1 MEQYINLS
9 SIIDVEPDV
18 DPVLNLIDDEN
29 LVIEVAKRR
38 DIDVIT
44 DILDMISYEE
54 KAQVFEYLKED
65 FVDWLKEDDSD
76 KEDLQEI

>member
-1 MEQYINLS
+1 MDRYINLS

-18 DPVLNLIDDEN
+18 DLALNLIDDEN

-38 DIDVIT
+38 DIGVII

-54 KAQVFEYLKED
+54 QAQVFEYLKED

-76 KEDLQEI
+76 KD

>member
-1 MEQYINLS
+1 MDQYINLS

-18 DPVLNLIDDEN
+18 DLVLNLIDDEN

-38 DIDVIT
+38 DIGVII

-54 KAQVFEYLKED
+54 QAQVFEYLKED
-65 FVDWLKEDDSD
+65 FVDWLKKDDSD
-76 KEDLQEI
+76 KEDL

>member
-1 MEQYINLS
+1 MERYIDLS

-18 DPVLNLIDDEN
+18 D

-44 DILDMISYEE
+44 DILDMISYKE

-76 KEDLQEI
+76 KEDL

>member
-1 MEQYINLS
+1 MDQYINLS

-18 DPVLNLIDDEN
+18 DLVLNLIDDEN

-38 DIDVIT
+38 DIGVII

-54 KAQVFEYLKED
+54 QAQVFEYLKED
-65 FVDWLKEDDSD
+65 FVDWLKKDDSD
-76 KEDLQEI
+76 KEDLQKI

>member
-1 MEQYINLS
+1 MERYIDLS
-9 SIIDVEPDV
+9 SIIDVEPDI
-18 DPVLNLIDDEN
+18 DLVLNLIDNKN

>member
-1 MEQYINLS
+1 MDQYINLS

-18 DPVLNLIDDEN
+18 DLVLNLIDDEN

-38 DIDVIT
+38 DIGVII

-76 KEDLQEI
+76 KEDL

>member
-1 MEQYINLS
+1 MDQYINLS

-38 DIDVIT
+38 DIGVII

-54 KAQVFEYLKED
+54 QAQVFEHLKED

-76 KEDLQEI
+76 KEDL

>member
-1 MEQYINLS
+1 MDQYINLS

-29 LVIEVAKRR
+29 LIIEVAKRR
-38 DIDVIT
+38 DISVII

-76 KEDLQEI
+76 KEDLQKI

>member
-1 MEQYINLS
+1 MDQYIDLS
-9 SIIDVEPDV
+9 SIIDVEPDI
-18 DPVLNLIDDEN
+18 DQVLDLISDEN
-29 LVIEVAKRR
+29 LVVEVAKHR

-76 KEDLQEI
+76 KEDL

>member
-1 MEQYINLS
+1 MERYIDLS

-18 DPVLNLIDDEN
+18 DLVLNLIDDEN

-44 DILDMISYEE
+44 DILDMISYKE

-76 KEDLQEI
+76 KEDL

>member
-1 MEQYINLS
+1 MERYIDLS

-18 DPVLNLIDDEN
+18 DLVLNLIDDEN

-44 DILDMISYEE
+44 DILDMISYKE

-76 KEDLQEI
+76 KEDLQKI

>member
-1 MEQYINLS
+1 MEHYIDLS
-9 SIIDVEPDV
+9 SIIDVEPDI
-18 DPVLNLIDDEN
+18 DQVLDLINDEN

-38 DIDVIT
+38 DIDVII

-54 KAQVFEYLKED
+54 KAQVFEYLKDE
-65 FVDWLKEDDSD
+65 FADWLKENDSD

>member
-1 MEQYINLS
+1 MERYINLS
-9 SIIDVEPDV
+9 SIIDVEPYV
-18 DPVLNLIDDEN
+18 DLVLDLINDEN

-38 DIDVIT
+38 DIDVII
-44 DILDMISYEE
+44 DILDMISYKE
-54 KAQVFEYLKED
+54 KAQVFKYLKED

>member
-1 MEQYINLS
+1 MDQYINLS

-18 DPVLNLIDDEN
+18 DLVLNLIDDEN

-38 DIDVIT
+38 DIGVII
-44 DILDMISYEE
+44 DILDMISYKE

-76 KEDLQEI
+76 KD